1 MARVKYLSDQ
11 ELNVAIQNMLDEIN
25 EDASGPI
32 KDSSSSGKYF
42 STLLYYICENMGLSF
57 LYVFFLELYGS

>member
-42 STLLYYICENMGLSF
+42 STLLYYICEKYGFIFMFFVLFF
-57 LYVFFLELYGS
+57 LY